1 MNLRLFPFLQV
12 FTAMPVVCFRGK
24 RYLEWKRH
32 QKTGSLKCTHHF
44 GRKRFFMFGE
54 QLILH
59 ESVTHSIN
67 LSLPPLAS
75 VLGAAAFAAGDR
87 LLGTICFGSQNPPTP
102 LTLARHC
109 SMVTKPQFVPPP
121 TLSMAHHLLG
131 SAVAVSTNSDATVSR
146 QLVQNDNL
154 MGTL

>member
-32 QKTGSLKCTHHF
+32 QTTGSLKCTHHF
-44 GRKRFFMFGE
+44 GRKRFFIFGE

-59 ESVTHSIN
+59 ELVTHSIN

-121 TLSMAHHLLG
+121 RCQWHTTCWDRPRRYRPTVMRLSAG
-131 SAVAVSTNSDATVSR
+131 SSSR
-146 QLVQNDNL
+146 TTISWANL
-154 MGTL
+154 